1 MVIDKE
7 QKLKEWISEI
17 MSWTFVSNSIQDQI
31 QNPWFLEKYLAN
43 DASPKEIILLCYS
56 SKVGFQ

>member
-7 QKLKEWISEI
+7 QKVKEWISEI

-31 QNPWFLEKYLAN
+31 QNPWFLEKYLAY